1 MHDDPRL
8 TSFMASVRDAYGA
21 STPPSPGDELRALF
35 ATGSEVAVTLPTT
48 TTTTPR
54 RRRMLNDL
62 FKAVPGKV
70 AAGLLGATLAYTGLG
85 AAGALP
91 APLSL
96 ASSEDDVEQVVLDD
110 TTTTTLADDEGGDTT
125 TTTLADDGEGEDD
138 AAGGKKARADEQVDL
153 SLVPVP
159 TSVSEAAHNHAFD
172 EACGNHGAYV
182 SHFARTGTEP
192 ECATT
197 ARAGAGGGE
206 DQVTTES
213 ADDTVDDA
221 KAKGKSQG
229 KDKAEKGKAK
239 SSAKGKSSGKGKK
252 ARS

>member
-8 TSFMASVRDAYGA
+8 TSFMASVRDAYAA
-21 STPPSPGDELRALF
+21 STPPAPGEDLRALF
-35 ATGSEVAVTLPTT
+35 ATGLEVDVPP

-54 RRRMLNDL
+54 RRRMFSDV

-96 ASSEDDVEQVVLDD
+96 ASSHDDTEQVVLDD
-110 TTTTTLADDEGGDTT
+110 TTA
-125 TTTLADDGEGEDD
+125 TTLADDGDTTPTTVNEGDGDTDADAGTKVAED
-138 AAGGKKARADEQVDL
+138 VDL
-153 SLVPVP
+153 ALVPVP

-172 EACGNHGAYV
+172 EACGNHGKYV

-192 ECATT
+192 ECATAART
-197 ARAGAGGGE
+197 AAGGDGQ
-206 DQVTTES
+206 D
-213 ADDTVDDA
+213 ADAAVSTADA
-221 KAKGKSQG
+221 DADADAVADGKGKG
-229 KDKAEKGKAK
+229 KAEKGKAQK
-239 SSAKGKSSGKGKK
+239 AKGKANHGKGKK
-252 ARS
+252 GRS

>member
-21 STPPSPGDELRALF
+21 STPPAPGEELRALF
-35 ATGSEVAVTLPTT
+35 ATGLDVEATHTT
-48 TTTTPR
+48 TTSR
-54 RRRMLNDL
+54 RRRMFSDV

-96 ASSEDDVEQVVLDD
+96 ASSHDDTEQVVLDD
-110 TTTTTLADDEGGDTT
+110 TTA
-125 TTTLADDGEGEDD
+125 TTLADDGDTTPTTLTEGDGDGDAGAKVAEDI
-138 AAGGKKARADEQVDL
+138 DL
-153 SLVPVP
+153 ALVPVP

-172 EACGNHGAYV
+172 EACGNHGKYV

-192 ECATT
+192 ECATAART
-197 ARAGAGGGE
+197 AVGGDGQ
-206 DQVTTES
+206 DTGTELS
-213 ADDTVDDA
+213 TADADADADTAVEG
-221 KAKGKSQG
+221 KGKG
-229 KDKAEKGKAK
+229 KGNGKAQKGKAK
-239 SSAKGKSSGKGKK
+239 ANHGKGKK
-252 ARS
+252 GRS

>member
-8 TSFMASVRDAYGA
+8 TSFMASVRDAYEASPTPAPGA
-21 STPPSPGDELRALF
+21 DLRALF
-35 ATGSEVAVTLPTT
+35 ATGLEVAVTPT

-54 RRRMLNDL
+54 RQRMFSDL

-96 ASSEDDVEQVVLDD
+96 ASSDDDTEEVVLDD
-110 TTTTTLADDEGGDTT
+110 TTTTTVDDEGDDTT
-125 TTTLADDGEGEDD
+125 TTTVADGEGDDESTEEGDDESADNED
-138 AAGGKKARADEQVDL
+138 VDL

-172 EACGNHGAYV
+172 EACGNHGKYV

-192 ECATT
+192 ECATA
-197 ARAGAGGGE
+197 ARAAAEEGDDNEDGE
-206 DQVTTES
+206 TATTED
-213 ADDTVDDA
+213 ADTADED
-221 KAKGKSQG
+221 KAK
-229 KDKAEKGKAK
+229 KDKADKGKG
-239 SSAKGKSSGKGKK
+239 KGKSSGKGAKAKK

>member
-21 STPPSPGDELRALF
+21 STPPAPGDELRALF
-35 ATGSEVAVTLPTT
+35 ATGLEVALAPPT

-54 RRRMLNDL
+54 RRRMLSDL

-96 ASSEDDVEQVVLDD
+96 ASSEDDTEQVVLDD
-110 TTTTTLADDEGGDTT
+110 TTTTTLADDEGDDTT
-125 TTTLADDGEGEDD
+125 TTTLADDGEGDDD
-138 AAGGKKARADEQVDL
+138 AEGGKKAKADEDVDL
-153 SLVPVP
+153 ALVPVP

-172 EACGNHGAYV
+172 EACGNHGTYV

-192 ECATT
+192 DCATA
-197 ARAGAGGGE
+197 ARAGAEGE
-206 DQVTTES
+206 GDEGQDEVTTES
-213 ADDTVDDA
+213 ADDDA
-221 KAKGKSQG
+221 EKAADKGKAEKSKGKSSG
-229 KDKAEKGKAK
+229 R
-239 SSAKGKSSGKGKK
+239 GKSSGKGKK